1 MRSLEA
7 RFAHF
12 YSRLGTTTYIAF
24 ADAVTGQHFS
34 AETIR
39 RWYPKLVEKD
49 DVEGVDKKELF
60 KHLFL
65 VNALEGTRKRG

>member
-7 RFAHF
+7 RFANF
-12 YSRLGTTTYIAF
+12 YSRLGATSYIAF
-24 ADAVTGQHFS
+24 ADAINGQHFS

-39 RWYPKLVEKD
+39 RWFPKLIKKD
-49 DVEGVDKKELF
+49 DIEGVDKKELF